1 MYIVIAGL
9 SDIGRN
15 LAELLAKEGNEI
27 LVIDRDPAKCTAIA
41 EDSDIMAITGDAGQ
55 KSTLEE
61 ARVRNAHAFVSAAGD
76 DSENLMICMI
86 AKEMG
91 VKTII
96 SLVDEAEHAEAF
108 RQAGINLQVNP
119 DPVVAKHIYRMILQ
133 PYVKDFLSF
142 IGTEIFEIEIE
153 EGMKCVGRSVPKLAT
168 PNGVKVLVV
177 KRGGEYLGADK
188 EIQPKDW
195 LTLMVN
201 RESAK
206 KGTEFMNRWFAK
218 G

>member
-15 LAELLAKEGNEI
+15 LAELLAKEGHEVM
-27 LVIDRDPAKCTAIA
+27 VIEQDPAKCAEIA
-41 EDSDIMAITGDAGQ
+41 EGSDIMVITGDASQ

-61 ARVRNAHAFVSAAGD
+61 ARVRNAHAFVSAAGN
-76 DSENLMICMI
+76 DSENLMICMV

-91 VKTII
+91 VKTVI

-108 RQAGINLQVNP
+108 RKAGINLQVNP
-119 DPVVAKHIYRMILQ
+119 DPVVAKHIYRLISQ

-153 EGMKCVGRSVPKLAT
+153 EGMKCVGRSVSELAP
-168 PNGVKVLVV
+168 PNGVKVLIVQ
-177 KRGGEYLGADK
+177 RGDKYVSVDK
-188 EIQPKDW
+188 EMQPKDW
-195 LTLMVN
+195 LTLLVN
-201 RESAK
+201 REAAK
-206 KGTEFMNRWFAK
+206 KGTEFMDRWFSK

>member
-15 LAELLAKEGNEI
+15 LAELLVKEGNQVV
-27 LVIDRDPAKCTAIA
+27 VIDRDPAKCA
-41 EDSDIMAITGDAGQ
+41 ELANGSECMVITGDASQ

-61 ARVRNAHAFVSAAGD
+61 ARIRNAHAFVAAAGD
-76 DSENLMICMI
+76 DSENLMLCMV
-86 AKEMG
+86 AKEIG
-91 VKTII
+91 VKTVI
-96 SLVDEAEHAEAF
+96 SLVDEAEHTETF
-108 RQAGINLQVNP
+108 KQAGINLQVNP
-119 DPVVAKHIYRMILQ
+119 DMVAARHIYRLISQ

-142 IGTEIFEIEIE
+142 ERAEVFEIEIE
-153 EGMKCVGRSVPKLAT
+153 EGMKCVGQSVSRLAT

-177 KRGGEYLGADK
+177 QRGGKYLGADS

-195 LTLMVN
+195 LTLIVN

>member
-15 LAELLAKEGNEI
+15 LAELLVKEGNEV
-27 LVIDRDPAKCTAIA
+27 LVIDRDPARCAEIA
-41 EDSDIMAITGDAGQ
+41 ENSDVMVITGDAGQ

-61 ARVRNAHAFVSAAGD
+61 ARLKNAHAFVAAAGD
-76 DSENLMICMI
+76 DSENLMLCMV
-86 AKEMG
+86 AKEIG
-91 VKTII
+91 VKTVI
-96 SLVDEAEHAEAF
+96 SLVDEAEHAETL
-108 RQAGINLQVNP
+108 RQAGISLQVNP
-119 DPVVAKHIYRMILQ
+119 DMVAAKHIYRLISQ
-133 PYVKDFLSF
+133 PYVKDFLSSERA
-142 IGTEIFEIEIE
+142 EIFEIEIE
-153 EGMKCVGRSVPKLAT
+153 EGMKCVGQSVSRLAT

-177 KRGGEYLGADK
+177 QRGGKYLDADK

-195 LTLMVN
+195 LTLIVN
-201 RESAK
+201 RESTK

>member
-9 SDIGRN
+9 SDIGKN
-15 LAELLAKEGNEI
+15 LAGLLAKAGNEVLI
-27 LVIDRDPAKCTAIA
+27 IDRDPAKCTAIA
-41 EDSDIMAITGDAGQ
+41 ENSDVMAITGDAGQ

-61 ARVRNAHAFVSAAGD
+61 ARVRNAHALVAAAGD

-91 VKTII
+91 VKTVI
-96 SLVDEAEHAEAF
+96 SLVDEAEHVEAF

-119 DPVVAKHIYRMILQ
+119 DVVAAKHIHRMISQ

-153 EGMKCVGRSVPKLAT
+153 EGMKVVGRNVSELAP
-168 PNGVKVLVV
+168 PNGVRVLVV
-177 KRGGEYLGADK
+177 QREGKHLSADK
-188 EIQPKDW
+188 ELQPKDW
-195 LTLMVN
+195 LTLLVN

-206 KGTEFMNRWFAK
+206 KGTEFMDRWFVK

>member
-9 SDIGRN
+9 SDIGKN
-15 LAELLAKEGNEI
+15 LAELLVKEGNQVM
-27 LVIDRDPAKCTAIA
+27 VIDRDPAKCSAIA
-41 EDSDIMAITGDAGQ
+41 EGSDIMVITGDAGQ

-61 ARVRNAHAFVSAAGD
+61 ARVRNAHAFVAAAGD
-76 DSENLMICMI
+76 DSENLMLCMV
-86 AKEMG
+86 AKEIG

-96 SLVDEAEHAEAF
+96 SLVDESEHTETF
-108 RQAGINLQVNP
+108 KQAGINLQVNP
-119 DPVVAKHIYRMILQ
+119 DIVAAKHIYRMISH
-133 PYVKDFLSF
+133 PYIKDSLSLE
-142 IGTEIFEIEIE
+142 GAEIFEIEIE
-153 EGMKCVGRSVPKLAT
+153 EGMKCVGQWVSKLAT
-168 PNGVKVLVV
+168 PNGVRVLVLQ
-177 KRGGEYLGADK
+177 RGGKYLLVDS

-195 LTLMVN
+195 LTLIVT

>member
-9 SDIGRN
+9 SDIGKN
-15 LAELLAKEGNEI
+15 LAELLAKEGNEV
-27 LVIDRDPAKCTAIA
+27 LVIDRDPAKCTAVA
-41 EDSDIMAITGDAGQ
+41 ENSDVMAITGDAGQ

-61 ARVRNAHAFVSAAGD
+61 ARVRNAHAFVAAAGD

-91 VKTII
+91 VKTVI
-96 SLVDEAEHAEAF
+96 SLVDEAGHVETF
-108 RQAGINLQVNP
+108 KQAGINLQVNP
-119 DPVVAKHIYRMILQ
+119 DVVAARHIYRLISQ

-142 IGTEIFEIEIE
+142 VGTEIFEIEIE
-153 EGMKCVGRSVPKLAT
+153 EGMKCIGRSVSELAP

-177 KRGGEYLGADK
+177 QRGGKYLSADK

-195 LTLMVN
+195 LTLLVN
-201 RESAK
+201 REAAK
-206 KGTEFMNRWFAK
+206 KGTEFMDRWFAK

>member
-9 SDIGRN
+9 SDIGKN
-15 LAELLAKEGNEI
+15 LAELLAKEGNEV

-41 EDSDIMAITGDAGQ
+41 EGFEVIAITGDAGQ

-61 ARVRNAHAFVSAAGD
+61 ARVRNAHAFVAAAGD
-76 DSENLMICMI
+76 DSENLMICMM

-91 VKTII
+91 VKRVIT
-96 SLVDEAEHAEAF
+96 LVDEAEHTETF
-108 RQAGINLQVNP
+108 KQAGINLQVNP
-119 DPVVAKHIYRMILQ
+119 DMVAAKHIYRLISQ

-142 IGTEIFEIEIE
+142 ERADIFEIEIE
-153 EGMKCVGRSVPKLAT
+153 EGMKCVRRSVSGLAT
-168 PNGVKVLVV
+168 PLGVKVLVV
-177 KRGGEYLGADK
+177 QRGEKYLGEDE
-188 EIQPKDW
+188 EIRPKDW
-195 LTLMVN
+195 LTLIVN

-206 KGTEFMNRWFAK
+206 RGTEFMNRWFAK

>member
-9 SDIGRN
+9 SDIGKN
-15 LAELLAKEGNEI
+15 LAELLAKEGNEV
-27 LVIDRDPAKCTAIA
+27 LVIDRDQAKCTEIA
-41 EDSDIMAITGDAGQ
+41 EGSDVMVITGDASQ

-61 ARVRNAHAFVSAAGD
+61 ARVRNARAFVAAAGD
-76 DSENLMICMI
+76 DSENLMLCMM
-86 AKEMG
+86 AKEIG
-91 VKTII
+91 VKTVI
-96 SLVDEAEHAEAF
+96 SLVDEAEHAETF

-119 DPVVAKHIYRMILQ
+119 DMVAAKHIYRLISQ

-142 IGTEIFEIEIE
+142 ERAEIFEIEIE
-153 EGMKCVGRSVPKLAT
+153 EGMRCVGQTVSGLAT

-177 KRGGEYLGADK
+177 QRGGKYLGADK

-195 LTLMVN
+195 LTLIVN

>member
-9 SDIGRN
+9 SDIGTN
-15 LAELLAKEGNEI
+15 LAELLAKEGNEV

-41 EDSDIMAITGDAGQ
+41 ENSEVVAITGDASQ

-61 ARVRNAHAFVSAAGD
+61 ARIRNAHAFVAAAGD
-76 DSENLMICMI
+76 DSENLMICMM

-91 VKTII
+91 VRRVI
-96 SLVDEAEHAEAF
+96 SLVDEVEHAETF

-119 DPVVAKHIYRMILQ
+119 DMVAARHIYRLISQ

-142 IGTEIFEIEIE
+142 EKAEIFEIEIE
-153 EGMKCVGRSVPKLAT
+153 EGMKCVGRSVSELAT
-168 PNGVKVLVV
+168 PIGVKVLVV
-177 KRGGEYLGADK
+177 QRGEKYLDDDK
-188 EIQPKDW
+188 ELRPKDW
-195 LTLMVN
+195 LTLIVN
-201 RESAK
+201 REVAK
-206 KGTEFMNRWFAK
+206 RGTEFMNKWFAK

>member
-9 SDIGRN
+9 SDIGKN
-15 LAELLAKEGNEI
+15 LAELLAKEGNEV
-27 LVIDRDPAKCTAIA
+27 LVIDRDPAKCA
-41 EDSDIMAITGDAGQ
+41 ELAEGSDVMVITGDAGQ

-61 ARVRNAHAFVSAAGD
+61 ARVRNAHAFVAAAGD
-76 DSENLMICMI
+76 DSENLMLCMV
-86 AKEMG
+86 AKEIG
-91 VKTII
+91 VKTVI
-96 SLVDEAEHAEAF
+96 SLVDEAEHTETF

-119 DPVVAKHIYRMILQ
+119 DVVAAKHIHRLISQ

-142 IGTEIFEIEIE
+142 EGAEIFEIEIE
-153 EGMKCVGRSVPKLAT
+153 EGMKCVGRSVSELAT

-177 KRGGEYLGADK
+177 QRGGKYLSVDK

-195 LTLMVN
+195 LTLIVN

>member
-9 SDIGRN
+9 SAIGKN
-15 LAELLAKEGNEI
+15 LAELLAKEGNEVS
-27 LVIDRDPAKCTAIA
+27 VIDRDPAKCTAIA
-41 EDSDIMAITGDAGQ
+41 EGSDVMVITGDAGQ

-61 ARVRNAHAFVSAAGD
+61 ARLKNAHAFVAAAGD
-76 DSENLMICMI
+76 DSENLMLCMI
-86 AKEMG
+86 AKEIG
-91 VKTII
+91 VKTVI
-96 SLVDEAEHAEAF
+96 SLVDEAEHAETF

-119 DPVVAKHIYRMILQ
+119 DIVAAKHIHRLISQ

-142 IGTEIFEIEIE
+142 EGAEIFEIEIE
-153 EGMKCVGRSVPKLAT
+153 EGMKCAGRSVSELAT

-177 KRGGEYLGADK
+177 QRGGTYLSVDK

-195 LTLMVN
+195 LTLIVN
-201 RESAK
+201 RESGK
-206 KGTEFMNRWFAK
+206 KGTEFMNRWFTK